1 MAITMT
7 SRNYLYFSAVN
18 AEARIA
24 LSITLQAS
32 AVRRDVVPSMG
43 VSRQGGAAMRLL
55 GCLIAAVCVSLLQC
69 PCAAAQTPGEHSA
82 DAQSAP
88 VHQHHDKHHGH
99 DHVYPDR
106 GAIYHELPRGAV
118 AVHHAGLSYKFSDG
132 VWFESRGQAFIVVAP
147 AIGAVVM
154 ELPPFVTQVE
164 NGGETYLYANDIFY
178 QARPDLGGYEVVN
191 DPDEVMPPA
200 TATTTAPAPPAVAP
214 TAAAPPAPAASV
226 NPAPA
231 AMTAA
236 TLSGVAA
243 GAAVATPAVATA
255 LPAPAAVPA
264 AAVTSAPVA
273 TAAPRGVKA
282 TAVPKN
288 GQSPDVQA
296 RDHYECY
303 KFAVA
308 HSGFDPMHVNGA
320 AAATQ
325 VAEQQSAY
333 ERAQATCFEGRGYTV
348 Q

>member
-1 MAITMT
+1 
-7 SRNYLYFSAVN
+7 
-18 AEARIA
+18 
-24 LSITLQAS
+24 
-32 AVRRDVVPSMG
+32 
-43 VSRQGGAAMRLL
+43 MRLL
-55 GCLIAAVCVSLLQC
+55 GCLIAAVCVSFLQC
-69 PCAAAQTPGEHSA
+69 PCAAAQTPSEHSS

-106 GAIYHELPRGAV
+106 GAIYHELPRAAV
-118 AVHHAGLSYKFSDG
+118 AVHHAGLSYRFSDG

-147 AIGAVVM
+147 AIGAVVT

-200 TATTTAPAPPAVAP
+200 AATTAAPAPPAAAA
-214 TAAAPPAPAASV
+214 TAAAPPPPAASV

-236 TLSGVAA
+236 TISGVAA

-273 TAAPRGVKA
+273 TAAPRGVKT
-282 TAVPKN
+282 TAIPKN

-325 VAEQQSAY
+325 VAEQQSEY
-333 ERAQATCFEGRGYTV
+333 ERAQAACFEGRGYSM